1 MTKLEV
7 DSAGNA
13 DGIRKYARLL
23 ALTGLFFGFVLAL
36 GYITGVIAAIIHNG
50 GFSMKSGRNLGGA
63 LIAAALCGYGVWQL
77 KPDLRFDEPM
87 SAKTK
92 TANWMLLA
100 AVGLGAIIGVVL
112 AVPGLEQG
120 VNSTL
125 SNSPLPVVNALFVV
139 TAYALLLPL
148 LSLYWHKNADEFERG
163 ASGQGALAAI
173 YTYAFIAP
181 IWWILERADIAPA
194 QEPMIVYLI
203 VMGVWGLVWQVRRS
217 N

>member
-1 MTKLEV
+1 MKL
-7 DSAGNA
+7 GQ
-13 DGIRKYARLL
+13 K
-23 ALTGLFFGFVLAL
+23 L
-36 GYITGVIAAIIHNG
+36 G
-50 GFSMKSGRNLGGA
+50 RA
-63 LIAAALCGYGVWQL
+63 LIAAA
-77 KPDLRFDEPM
+77 
-87 SAKTK
+87 
-92 TANWMLLA
+92 ANAFLL
-100 AVGLGAIIGVVL
+100 
-112 AVPGLEQG
+112 
-120 VNSTL
+120 S
-125 SNSPLPVVNALFVV
+125 
-139 TAYALLLPL
+139 L